1 MRGIK
6 VFGVVSASQLGHML
20 PGDWIT
26 AARRDGRAQLMV
38 FVTGRRD
45 LEEVHAFFAHI
56 LPCLQLP
63 GETLTLTFKDTA
75 VEPDSN
81 NDRNIV
87 FTLAT
92 KSPCSSE
99 DDRVLNSYFAK
110 EVARLKNC
118 TREEGRR
125 VLDRIL
131 VLMRLIEHGGN
142 RTAVARSLK
151 MQRIQVINFARELAE
166 KGDLPPGFQV
176 PVFPAP
182 NPTGKSLRCRKK
194 L

>member
-6 VFGVVSASQLGHML
+6 VFGIISAGQLGQAL

-26 AARRDGRAQLMV
+26 AARQDGRAQLIV

-45 LEEVHAFFAHI
+45 LEGVHAFFAHI
-56 LPCLQLP
+56 LPCLQLQ
-63 GETLTLTFKDTA
+63 GETLSLTFMDTA
-75 VEPDSN
+75 IEPDSN
-81 NDRNIV
+81 DDRNVV
-87 FTLAT
+87 FTLAA
-92 KSPCSSE
+92 KSPRSSE
-99 DDRVLNSYFAK
+99 DDSVLNSYFAK

-176 PVFPAP
+176 PVFPAT
-182 NPTGKSLRCRKK
+182 NPTGKSLRRTKK
-194 L
+194 R